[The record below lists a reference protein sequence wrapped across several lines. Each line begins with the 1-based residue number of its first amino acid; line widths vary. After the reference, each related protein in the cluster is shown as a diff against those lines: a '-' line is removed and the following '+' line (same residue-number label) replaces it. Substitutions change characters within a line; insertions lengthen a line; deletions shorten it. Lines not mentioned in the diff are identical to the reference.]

1 MTDTQHTELM
11 EMLAGLMRQGETLRD
26 EVAELSC
33 DLDDITG
40 ICVTLEALIHG
51 VNMRFDEL

>member
-11 EMLAGLMRQGETLRD
+11 AMLAGLMRQGETLRD